1 MLTRLR
7 RASPY
12 PTHLPRTPKTTDSE
26 NPYLCSRH
34 SSSASSSS
42 SSPSSHT
49 CAHLASQTPTLL
61 YTRMN
66 APPPSLVVRV
76 YYAIPHEYTHILYS
90 VRNVLYERKH
100 IAQKRRL
107 TNEKRS
113 RVELYA
119 LQRNWFSRYLS
130 ILFSSF
136 LCFILPINGP
146 PVSAKPFDTMPSRSF
161 AYFFLFLF
169 FL

>member
-1 MLTRLR
+1 MLQALQQCLFLLFLSIFTYMR
-7 RASPY
+7 SP
-12 PTHLPRTPKTTDSE
+12 RESDS
-26 NPYLCSRH
+26 H
-34 SSSASSSS
+34 IIV
-42 SSPSSHT
+42 HT
-49 CAHLASQTPTLL
+49 NEC
-61 YTRMN
+61 
-66 APPPSLVVRV
+66 PPPSLVVRV